1 MKKILALLLCIALLL
16 ALTGCGAVNYKA
28 GNYAK
33 ALEIYEK
40 QGNTEYV
47 NKCRFMLLYEYIIA
61 KDTLTESGSYVLYD
75 SYLSNAGG
83 ISLFADPKTP
93 GIIQVLFYIQEDFP
107 DTTLNYD
114 VTLFLS
120 VDESVSTFNISRAE
134 TTADG
139 DTLAS
144 NVQGAVDISVYTAGA
159 ALTFD
164 QSSYN
169 IASNTVNS
177 TSGKISESTQK
188 EMCAYFSLA
197 IDSLHEFLQLVDM
210 GTTVNHLGFDAWEY
224 VE

>member
-16 ALTGCGAVNYKA
+16 ALSGCGAVNYKA

-47 NKCRFMLLYEYIIA
+47 NKCRFMLLYEHIIA
-61 KDTLTESGSYVLYD
+61 KDKKTESGSYILYD
-75 SYLSNAGG
+75 SYLSNTGG
-83 ISLFADPKTP
+83 ISLYADPKTP
-93 GIIQVLFYIQEDFP
+93 GIIQVLFYIQEDSA
-107 DTTLNYD
+107 DSTLNYD

-120 VDESVSTFNISRAE
+120 VDDSNSAFYISRAK
-134 TTADG
+134 TTASGNTFVD
-139 DTLAS
+139 DA
-144 NVQGAVDISVYTAGA
+144 QGKVDIASYTAGSP
-159 ALTFD
+159 LTFD
-164 QSSYN
+164 QSAHN
-169 IASNTVNS
+169 VASNTVNS
-177 TSGKISESTQK
+177 SSGQISESVQK